1 MSNLSV
7 QWCALK
13 TRGSSCRS
21 CGARTRE
28 RKSSRNLSLPQ
39 PTHNRTAA
47 HNQTPQQQQQQQ
59 GSNNKKTL
67 CSGSLRHQHGV
78 YTPDSVYAASVRSQ
92 LRAANF
98 VCSNCSCRA
107 DTHACVPVCPP
118 GSASRQPQIS
128 TARRRKENNSLR
140 AASAKKP
147 ETRRHTH
154 KPHVRCNFCAK
165 ARAGFASVCTVL
177 EFVLSS
183 LAN

>member
-118 GSASRQPQIS
+118 GSASRQPQNLES
-128 TARRRKENNSLR
+128 SPEERKQQPTGSFC
-140 AASAKKP
+140 KKP
-147 ETRRHTH
+147 ETRTPAHTH
-154 KPHVRCNFCAK
+154 
-165 ARAGFASVCTVL
+165 
-177 EFVLSS
+177 
-183 LAN
+183 